1 MRHGIGKE
9 KNGLQQALKRKEQ
22 QERNYQT
29 KKRGGLL
36 INATIERLMRK
47 MLPRTEYYMQQLL
60 PLLTLG
66 HYHDVRVYNEAE
78 DGAVRG
84 GTIQHSVWEQAAA
97 RFISQ
102 SAPSG

>member
-66 HYHDVRVYNEAE
+66 HYHDVRVSTEAE
-78 DGAVRG
+78 DGAVSG
-84 GTIQHSVWEQAAA
+84 AAFPLSLSEPPA
-97 RFISQ
+97 PGSISQ
-102 SAPSG
+102 SP